1 MSRGDYVNNLKVK
14 SKLILF
20 SAISLFLTSIM
31 SGVGYYYISKSNK
44 DITALYKDNLLSVQW
59 LNDNRNQARA
69 IEADLYYIL
78 LHTED
83 KNKQSETVK
92 DIETRQ
98 KNFSEN
104 WKKYKQVANDQYETD
119 RIPVIE
125 SNLEKYTSVRDSAI
139 KLAVQGDQKAA
150 MDELKTVDSN
160 EKQFQDALKEIA
172 IYNTNL
178 AEQLSIQ
185 NTKNFDTSKVVFLI
199 IFLIAIGI
207 GTILT
212 FIISKSISYPLILG
226 VNHLKKVAEGDFTTN
241 ESEQFIN
248 RKDEIGEIANTIQ
261 LMQNSLKQLI
271 GKVKDE
277 SNSIETVVIN
287 VSEDINNLNGN
298 IEEVAATTEELSAG
312 MEETAASAQEMNSTA
327 NEIER
332 AVKSIAKKAEEG
344 AMEAS
349 EINKRAIDTRDSV
362 IKSQERSL
370 GIFNTINESLKIAMK
385 QSKVVEEINILSET
399 IKGVLGQTN
408 LLALNAS
415 IEAARAGEAGRS
427 FAVVADQIK
436 NLAEESENT
445 IIEIQNVTK
454 KVISSVNDL
463 SSSSHELLNF
473 MSADVQDDYNSM
485 INVADKY
492 SKDAEFV
499 SNLVLDFSSTSE
511 ELLASLQNVVNT
523 IEQVAAASNEGAEG
537 TYNIADKIVAITEKS
552 NGVAEEMAKS
562 KNSSQKL
569 NEQISKFKI

>member
-1 MSRGDYVNNLKVK
+1 MNNLKVK

>member
-1 MSRGDYVNNLKVK
+1 MNNLKVK

-370 GIFNTINESLKIAMK
+370 GIFNTINESLKIAME
-385 QSKVVEEINILSET
+385 QSKVVEEINVLSET
-399 IKGVLGQTN
+399 IKGVLSQTN

>member
-1 MSRGDYVNNLKVK
+1 MNNLKVK

-20 SAISLFLTSIM
+20 SAIALFLTSIM

-44 DITALYKDNLLSVQW
+44 DMKALYNDNLLSVQW

-83 KNKQSETVK
+83 KNKQSEKVK

-98 KNFSEN
+98 NNFFEN
-104 WKKYKQVANDQYETD
+104 WKKYKQVATDQYETD

-150 MDELKTVDSN
+150 MDQLKTVDSN
-160 EKQFQDALKEIA
+160 EEQFQDTLKEIA

-212 FIISKSISYPLILG
+212 FVISKSISYPLILG
-226 VNHLKKVAEGDFTTN
+226 INHLKKVADGDFTTN
-241 ESEQFIN
+241 ESERFIN

-277 SNSIETVVIN
+277 SKSIETVVIN
-287 VSEDINNLNGN
+287 VSEDMNNLNGN

-327 NEIER
+327 NEIEK
-332 AVKSIAKKAEEG
+332 AVNSIAKKAEEG
-344 AMEAS
+344 AIEAS

-370 GIFNTINESLKIAMK
+370 GIFNTINERLKIAME
-385 QSKVVEEINILSET
+385 QSKVVEEINVLSET
-399 IKGVLGQTN
+399 IKGVLSQTN

-473 MSADVQDDYNSM
+473 MSADVQHDYDSM

-511 ELLASLQNVVNT
+511 ELLASLENVVNT

-537 TYNIADKIVAITEKS
+537 TYNIADKIVAVTEKS
-552 NGVAEEMAKS
+552 NRVAEEVAKS
-562 KNSSQKL
+562 KNSSQQL

>member
-370 GIFNTINESLKIAMK
+370 GIFNTINESLKIAME
-385 QSKVVEEINILSET
+385 QSKVVEEINVLSET
-399 IKGVLGQTN
+399 IKGVLSQTN

>member
-1 MSRGDYVNNLKVK
+1 MNNLKVK

-199 IFLIAIGI
+199 IF
-207 GTILT
+207 
-212 FIISKSISYPLILG
+212 
-226 VNHLKKVAEGDFTTN
+226 
-241 ESEQFIN
+241 
-248 RKDEIGEIANTIQ
+248 
-261 LMQNSLKQLI
+261 
-271 GKVKDE
+271 
-277 SNSIETVVIN
+277 
-287 VSEDINNLNGN
+287 
-298 IEEVAATTEELSAG
+298 
-312 MEETAASAQEMNSTA
+312 
-327 NEIER
+327 
-332 AVKSIAKKAEEG
+332 
-344 AMEAS
+344 
-349 EINKRAIDTRDSV
+349 
-362 IKSQERSL
+362 
-370 GIFNTINESLKIAMK
+370 
-385 QSKVVEEINILSET
+385 
-399 IKGVLGQTN
+399 
-408 LLALNAS
+408 
-415 IEAARAGEAGRS
+415 
-427 FAVVADQIK
+427 
-436 NLAEESENT
+436 
-445 IIEIQNVTK
+445 
-454 KVISSVNDL
+454 
-463 SSSSHELLNF
+463 
-473 MSADVQDDYNSM
+473 
-485 INVADKY
+485 
-492 SKDAEFV
+492 
-499 SNLVLDFSSTSE
+499 
-511 ELLASLQNVVNT
+511 
-523 IEQVAAASNEGAEG
+523 
-537 TYNIADKIVAITEKS
+537 
-552 NGVAEEMAKS
+552 
-562 KNSSQKL
+562 
-569 NEQISKFKI
+569 

>member
-20 SAISLFLTSIM
+20 SAIALFLTSIM

-44 DITALYKDNLLSVQW
+44 DMTALYKDNLLSVQW

-83 KNKQSETVK
+83 KNKQSEKVK

-98 KNFSEN
+98 NNFFEN
-104 WKKYKQVANDQYETD
+104 WKKYKQVATDQYETD

-125 SNLEKYTSVRDSAI
+125 SNLQKYTSVRDSAI

-160 EKQFQDALKEIA
+160 EQQFQDALKEIA
-172 IYNTNL
+172 VYNTNL

-212 FIISKSISYPLILG
+212 FVISKSISYPLILG
-226 VNHLKKVAEGDFTTN
+226 VNHLKKVADGDFTTN

-277 SNSIETVVIN
+277 SNSIEAVVIN
-287 VSEDINNLNGN
+287 VSEDMNNLNGN

-327 NEIER
+327 NEIEK
-332 AVKSIAKKAEEG
+332 AVNSIAKKAEEG

-370 GIFNTINESLKIAMK
+370 GIFNTINDRLKIAMEE
-385 QSKVVEEINILSET
+385 SKVVEEINVLSET
-399 IKGVLGQTN
+399 IKGVLSQTN

-445 IIEIQNVTK
+445 IIEIQNITR

-473 MSADVQDDYNSM
+473 MSADVQNDYDSM

-511 ELLASLQNVVNT
+511 ELLASLENVVNT

-552 NGVAEEMAKS
+552 NRVAEEVAKS
-562 KNSSQKL
+562 KNSSQQL

>member
-20 SAISLFLTSIM
+20 SAIALFLTSIM

-44 DITALYKDNLLSVQW
+44 DMTALYKDNLLSVQW

-83 KNKQSETVK
+83 KNKQSEKVK

-98 KNFSEN
+98 NNFFEN
-104 WKKYKQVANDQYETD
+104 WKKYKQVATDQYETD

-160 EKQFQDALKEIA
+160 EQQFQDALKEIA

-199 IFLIAIGI
+199 IFLISIGI

-212 FIISKSISYPLILG
+212 FVISKSISYPLILG
-226 VNHLKKVAEGDFTTN
+226 VNHLKKVADGDFTTN
-241 ESEQFIN
+241 ESEQFID

-287 VSEDINNLNGN
+287 VSEDMNNLNGN

-327 NEIER
+327 NEIEK
-332 AVKSIAKKAEEG
+332 AVNSIAKKAEEG

-349 EINKRAIDTRDSV
+349 EINRRAIDTRDSV
-362 IKSQERSL
+362 MKSQERSL
-370 GIFNTINESLKIAMK
+370 GIFNTINDRLKIAMEE
-385 QSKVVEEINILSET
+385 SKVVEEINVLSET
-399 IKGVLGQTN
+399 IKGVLSQTN

-445 IIEIQNVTK
+445 IIEIQNVTR

-473 MSADVQDDYNSM
+473 MSADVQHDYDSM

-511 ELLASLQNVVNT
+511 ELLASLENVVNT

-552 NGVAEEMAKS
+552 NRVAEEVAKS
-562 KNSSQKL
+562 KNSSQQL